1 MNILPLITLCLPVLL
16 KLCLC
21 QVAFYCEFIQEQGL
35 VIVGGECSSS
45 EEDSSESNDKD
56 KVKQMPKRAL
66 VSAQVAGLLET
77 VGEGSL
83 GM

>member
-1 MNILPLITLCLPVLL
+1 M
-16 KLCLC
+16 
-21 QVAFYCEFIQEQGL
+21 QEQGL

-45 EEDSSESNDKD
+45 EEDSSESNDKE

-83 GM
+83 GMNDPVIIK